1 MKPEEI
7 ASILERYFDRDRIE
21 HKTEDTWQVNN
32 DNMRLLVI
40 LSADRSWLRLLT
52 PIASVMEAQSLLSQL
67 LENNFDAT
75 QEARYAVAQ
84 GVVWGVFHHRLAS
97 LTPEDLENAIAVLF
111 SLAEKGLTDAFNQ
124 LIEQRIRQI
133 IQAAKSQGQSLEAT
147 YQTLDRFYQEGML
160 GGVDQD
166 PQQREQFLAAWKF
179 QLERFWSEVPAN
191 SNQ

>member
-7 ASILERYFDRDRIE
+7 ASILERCFDRDRIE
-21 HKTEDTWQVNN
+21 HKTEDTWQINN

-52 PIASVMEAQSLLSQL
+52 PIASVMEARSLLPQL

-75 QEARYAVAQ
+75 QEARYAIAQ
-84 GVVWGVFHHRLAS
+84 DVVWAVFHHRLAS
-97 LTPEDLENAIAVLF
+97 LTPEDLENAIAVLV
-111 SLAEKGLTDAFNQ
+111 SLAEKGLTDAFQQ

-133 IQAAKSQGQSLEAT
+133 IKAAKSQGQSLEAT

-166 PQQREQFLAAWKF
+166 PQQRKQFLAAWKF
-179 QLERFWSEVPAN
+179 QLERLWSEVPAD
-191 SNQ
+191 S